1 MNHYILLALLLATAV
16 NAFTVQP
23 SVLSPQ
29 TTRSHNQWRQVSF
42 MASDAEAEAER
53 LREKARQLKE
63 EVAALSG
70 TSVEEVEEATK
81 KEEEA
86 KQVAVSKDGT
96 FYDDE
101 VAEYK
106 DPLSD
111 NMRARLMREASTG
124 LDSEQKQTNVIL
136 YISLAVAVLVILGGS
151 GILY

>member
-1 MNHYILLALLLATAV
+1 MGYKTANLNSTSPIRITKTFLKTMNHYILLALLLATAV

-23 SVLSPQ
+23 SILSPQ

-86 KQVAVSKDGT
+86 KQVA
-96 FYDDE
+96 
-101 VAEYK
+101 
-106 DPLSD
+106 
-111 NMRARLMREASTG
+111 
-124 LDSEQKQTNVIL
+124 
-136 YISLAVAVLVILGGS
+136 
-151 GILY
+151 